1 MIRIIRKQELDLHA
15 LPWAELPVTDLGHVV
30 KEITIHRK
38 AVQAI
43 KEWRHEQNMRT
54 QKIQARL
61 KAERMAVV

>member
-15 LPWAELPVTDLGHVV
+15 LRWAELPVTDLGHVV

-43 KEWRHEQNMRT
+43 KDWRHACKMRS
-54 QKIQARL
+54 QEWQWKHRN
-61 KAERMAVV
+61 ERAAAL